1 MIEAECYYHLNRSD
15 EALKSINRL
24 RSNRISDYVDIEM
37 NDIPDVP
44 GSEIITTD
52 VTGKAL
58 TPLLGLILGERRKE
72 LFLEGDRFFELKRN
86 GSPEFVSYLDGFK
99 YVTRSYMYTFPIPVR
114 EFDITDN
121 LIQNPGYT
129 EIVDR

>member
-1 MIEAECYYHLNRSD
+1 
-15 EALKSINRL
+15 
-24 RSNRISDYVDIEM
+24 
-37 NDIPDVP
+37 
-44 GSEIITTD
+44 
-52 VTGKAL
+52 
-58 TPLLGLILGERRKE
+58 
-72 LFLEGDRFFELKRN
+72 
-86 GSPEFVSYLDGFK
+86 VSYLDGFK